1 MYKTGAV
8 FKENNKNSPSELA
21 FKYAVHSV
29 NKDKG
34 LLPDT
39 TLVYSMQYVPDGDSF
54 HATKRG
60 KFSSAHVLFYYYFS
74 ILWTI
79 FKMYRV
85 GEGWSGFGEICSVRE
100 LFKLGAVEGNSCLL
114 LWNYL

>member
-39 TLVYSMQYVPDGDSF
+39 TLVYSIQYVPDGDSF

-60 KFSSAHVLFYYYFS
+60 KFPSAHVLFYYYFS
-74 ILWTI
+74 IPLSGWTLLYLQGGFFGFLVKDSLSSTGI
-79 FKMYRV
+79 YSV
-85 GEGWSGFGEICSVRE
+85 GEIHI
-100 LFKLGAVEGNSCLL
+100 
-114 LWNYL
+114 

>member
-39 TLVYSMQYVPDGDSF
+39 TLVYSIQYVPDGDSF

-60 KFSSAHVLFYYYFS
+60 KFPLSSS
-74 ILWTI
+74 RII
-79 FKMYRV
+79 
-85 GEGWSGFGEICSVRE
+85 
-100 LFKLGAVEGNSCLL
+100 LL
-114 LWNYL
+114 LF